1 MSIFGRGY
9 PWTDNS
15 KQGLLDIN
23 DIPSNMKLKGITDYK
38 NVLSRA
44 HLKMILQD
52 VKSEL
57 SLIISAIL
65 GIDISNIILFDDGK
79 NIRQYINGESVYNSG
94 LKIFINIEDL
104 RMYLSLGL
112 DTYLYPF
119 SLATEAMNHL
129 RKTER
134 ESVYYCKFDETPVG
148 KTIPIRDTQKTISQ
162 NGWSSQYGIMMF
174 TNNLENAKNIRTPE
188 FVGRP
193 TQHKDLFVNSKDLLR
208 NTSLGYGFM
217 RTIESNFKNCVYD
230 NIAIPNV
237 KANEWRIPIYTDQ
250 LLNAQMYIENLDVQI
265 DFMTNP
271 FKHLNESNIDY
282 ISGDKIQLDR
292 GRVYSRHRFR
302 LTGLVGKEYLD
313 NTGTVLE
320 TDTWMKN
327 TYHTGGQ
334 IDNTLYKNTE
344 EYEAQYESTA
354 RIQEFELNKRP
365 DRHMRY
371 HISAATCFRTN
382 DENIRLADYL
392 EVNKIYDTEAS
403 IPMSSGMTGHFSVY
417 GDTPGVYTACPRA
430 EGIHPD
436 PEDLTNPMDLSVDF
450 EFRKCNN
457 DKSHNREINGK
468 PCSLLGYLII
478 RGYSGLVGSTL
489 LNGSFDV
496 SNQKSNTSN
505 EKVATAYSNA
515 TRPHD
520 TFFKVTI
527 RTPKGIT
534 TVGGNFFEP
543 GASFDTEVQPYY
555 KKECK
560 IEGNVFSIPTAN
572 YLNPFDE
579 TGLEG
584 VSGGLYPNIDIDSA
598 GAKDYPYDYSDK
610 KGYHVSPEL
619 QWGTSNFYKYRIKDK
634 GGFLR
639 MPIRD
644 YIWIYNTW
652 NHRNLFTKSKGF
664 SYWSG
669 YVHPVTAL
677 LDYFFWSNK
686 DGRNIGGYYMSKTK
700 A

>member
-9 PWTDNS
+9 PFTEMT
-15 KQGLLDIN
+15 KQGMLDIN
-23 DIPSNMKLKGITDYK
+23 DIPSNIKLRNIAEYK

-52 VKSEL
+52 TKSEL

-65 GIDISNIILFDDGK
+65 GIDVSSITLFD
-79 NIRQYINGESVYNSG
+79 NNQNTQRYANGEPVSDAG
-94 LKIFINIEDL
+94 LKIFINVEDL
-104 RMYLSLGL
+104 RMYLSLGMN
-112 DTYLYPF
+112 TYLYPY
-119 SLATEAMNHL
+119 SIATEAMNHM

-148 KTIPIRDTQKTISQ
+148 KTVPIRDTQKTLSQ
-162 NGWSSQYGIMMF
+162 NGWEAQYGLMMF
-174 TNNLENAKNIRTPE
+174 TTNLENAKNIRTPY
-188 FVGRP
+188 FNGAP
-193 TQHKDLFVNSKDLLR
+193 TQFKDLFVNSKDVLR

-217 RTIESNFKNCVYD
+217 RTIDSNFKNCVYN
-230 NIAIPNV
+230 NISIPNV
-237 KANEWRIPIYTDQ
+237 KVNEWRIPLYTDQ
-250 LLNAQMYIENLDVQI
+250 LLNGQMYIENLDVQI

-282 ISGDKIQLDR
+282 ISGDKVQLDR
-292 GRVYSRHRFR
+292 GFDYSSHRFQ
-302 LTGLVGKEYLD
+302 LTDIVGKEYVD
-313 NTGTVLE
+313 NYGTTLE
-320 TDTWMKN
+320 TNTWMKN
-327 TYHTGGQ
+327 TYHTGGH
-334 IDNTLYKNTE
+334 IDDARYKNSE
-344 EYEAQYESTA
+344 EYMSEYGTTQK
-354 RIQEFELNKRP
+354 IQQFEFNKRP
-365 DRHMRY
+365 DRHIRY
-371 HISAATCFRTN
+371 HVSAATCFRTD

-403 IPMSSGMTGHFSVY
+403 IPMSSGMTGHY
-417 GDTPGVYTACPRA
+417 GIYGNLPGVYIVRPRA

-436 PEDLTNPMDLSVDF
+436 PEDLTNPMDLSIDF
-450 EFRKCNN
+450 EFRKCNG
-457 DKSHNREINGK
+457 DKSHNREINGNK
-468 PCSLLGYLII
+468 CSLLGYLII

-489 LNGSFDV
+489 LNGSFDA

-505 EKVATAYSNA
+505 DRVATAYSNA

-520 TFFKVTI
+520 IFFKVTI
-527 RTPKGIT
+527 RTPKGIS

-543 GASFDTEVQPYY
+543 GASFNTEVQPYY
-555 KKECK
+555 KKECRVS
-560 IEGNVFSIPTAN
+560 GNVFSIPTAN
-572 YLNPFDE
+572 YINPFDE

-584 VSGGLYPNIDIDSA
+584 ISGGLYPSIDIDNA
-598 GAKDYPYDYSDK
+598 GAKDYPYDYSDG

-644 YIWIYNTW
+644 YIWIYDAW
-652 NHRNLFTKSKGF
+652 NHRNFFTKSKGF

-686 DGRNIGGYYMSKTK
+686 DGKNIGGYYMSKTK